1 MVTYSE
7 RTEVKVLNPQSMN
20 CEAKGCKKPAGYLF
34 RTGDGP
40 IQAYCERHAD
50 ESAKRFGIN
59 LPECSERVLRAG
71 WNW

>member
-7 RTEVKVLNPQSMN
+7 RTEVKVLNPQSIT
-20 CEAKGCKKPAGYLF
+20 CEAKGCEKPAGYLF

-40 IQAYCERHAD
+40 IEAYCERHAN
-50 ESAKRFGIN
+50 ESAKRHGIH
-59 LPECSERVLRAG
+59 LPERCERVLRAA